1 MTTKTLAYLF
11 FFLTLLYIPV
21 LAFYY
26 GGKDASLSSNVLG
39 YRDLQSYFLLMSLG
53 NIGQTTAAAG
63 ETNLQI

>member
-11 FFLTLLYIPV
+11 FFLTLLNIPV

-26 GGKDASLSSNVLG
+26 GGKDVAVSSNTLG
-39 YRDLQSYFLLMSLG
+39 YRDLQNYFLLLSLG
-53 NIGQTTAAAG
+53 NIGQTQDAAG